1 MKKIRYN
8 LTMKKY
14 ITLQNLG
21 WVLTAVVTI
30 MLGMSGV
37 SKVIGTQ
44 EMVNNFTYINLLP
57 YLTTIGVAELVGVIL
72 LIIPRTSGYGALIL
86 SSIMS
91 AAAAVHLSYMGGDKV
106 LIPILLGILAWSAHC
121 LRKYTK

>member
-1 MKKIRYN
+1 
-8 LTMKKY
+8 MKKY
-14 ITLQNLG
+14 LTFKNLG
-21 WVLTAVVTI
+21 WVLTAIVVF

-37 SKVIGTQ
+37 SKVMGTQ
-44 EMVNNFTYINLLP
+44 EMVNNFTYVNLLP
-57 YLTTIGVAELVGVIL
+57 YLTIVGIAELVGVIL

-106 LIPILLGILAWSAHC
+106 IIPILLGILAWSAHC

>member
-1 MKKIRYN
+1 
-8 LTMKKY
+8 MKKY
-14 ITLQNLG
+14 LTFKNLG
-21 WVLTAVVTI
+21 WVLTAIVVF

-37 SKVIGTQ
+37 SKVMGTQ
-44 EMVNNFTYINLLP
+44 EMVNNFTYVNLLP
-57 YLTTIGVAELVGVIL
+57 YLTIVGIAELVGVIL

-106 LIPILLGILAWSAHC
+106 IVPILLGILAWSAHC

>member
-1 MKKIRYN
+1 
-8 LTMKKY
+8 MKKY
-14 ITLQNLG
+14 LTFKNLG
-21 WVLTAVVTI
+21 WVLTAIVVF

-37 SKVIGTQ
+37 SKVMGTQ
-44 EMVNNFTYINLLP
+44 EMVNNFTYVNLLP
-57 YLTTIGVAELVGVIL
+57 YLTIVGIAELVGVIL

-106 LIPILLGILAWSAHC
+106 IVPILLGILAWSAHC
-121 LRKYTK
+121 LRKYNK